1 VLTRRRNHSCAALAA
16 VAAIVAAFSTAPS
29 ARAESTTCTGTIGPQ
44 TIAGNVVVPA
54 GATCFLLNDTVN
66 GSVFVHQSGWLN
78 LSAVCGPEGPSDCR
92 GTTVAGNV
100 VASHARMV
108 GFDFSHV
115 EGNVIVDNTD
125 FVGFYRSFIAGDL
138 ILIRNR
144 EVFFQGSGT
153 GGNVVCRNN
162 LLVTG
167 NFPTEECAGV

>member
-1 VLTRRRNHSCAALAA
+1 M
-16 VAAIVAAFSTAPS
+16 
-29 ARAESTTCTGTIGPQ
+29 
-44 TIAGNVVVPA
+44 
-54 GATCFLLNDTVN
+54 
-66 GSVFVHQSGWLN
+66 
-78 LSAVCGPEGPSDCR
+78 SAVCGPEGPSDCR

-125 FVGFYRSFIAGDL
+125 FVGFYRSFIAGNL

-144 EVFFQGSGT
+144 EVFFQGSGN